1 MELLGKPVVGEIYNK
16 IKKRNVNE
24 SVKLAIIQVGD
35 NPASNVYVKN
45 KINKCIELG
54 FKHDLYKF
62 DDNVTENTIINLI
75 NFLNSDDSVK
85 GIFVQMPLPENLN
98 EEVLINT
105 ISPFK
110 DVDGLTDTNLGKL
123 FNNKSYHTPCTAQG
137 IIEMLN
143 FYNIE
148 LAGKNVCIVGRS
160 NLVGKPLFHL
170 LTNKNAT
177 VTLCHSKTK
186 NLKEITKKADILIV
200 AIGVPKFI
208 TSDFVSEG
216 QTIIDV
222 GINRTDIGLVGDV
235 DFDNVKN
242 IVENITP
249 VPKGV
254 GLTTVACLMKNVSKY
269 VF

>member
-1 MELLGKPVVGEIYNK
+1 MELLGKPVVEEIYNK

-148 LAGKNVCIVGRS
+148 L
-160 NLVGKPLFHL
+160 
-170 LTNKNAT
+170 
-177 VTLCHSKTK
+177 
-186 NLKEITKKADILIV
+186 
-200 AIGVPKFI
+200 
-208 TSDFVSEG
+208 
-216 QTIIDV
+216 
-222 GINRTDIGLVGDV
+222 
-235 DFDNVKN
+235 
-242 IVENITP
+242 
-249 VPKGV
+249 
-254 GLTTVACLMKNVSKY
+254 
-269 VF
+269 